1 MATAGSRNI
10 HPTTR
15 MRPFHQRE
23 SENNWEPLLDDS
35 AWNCYQKQLDSLYA
49 QGVSAPACAAHLTEA
64 YLDDKPRQQGKRKIS
79 QRERDRQFWSLV
91 FWRVC
96 SPEIWDTHNF
106 ELALTRYMGQEA
118 VAAPDLFNL
127 ISQSKPEV
135 VHRAARH
142 SRLVLNPTSP
152 RRTELE
158 AAASLSP
165 VIHELCQ
172 VFLVFEKEHI
182 ERQGL
187 LRYLQT
193 TFDDASPFDL
203 LFLSSLY
210 AFKRLIP
217 KSLGVPGAEGSHS
230 DQVVWDAVNDLLIW
244 KLRTCPE
251 AALRLDDQKIGS
263 SLAAYMRPLLFGDAG
278 EEEALHEFSRFE
290 SLMVAQ
296 IKLNEFESRS
306 ADAFSYDDGIQFV
319 REGTRLEIQ
328 EITAAARR
336 KWETDGH
343 KLELLHGY
351 WFYRALDE
359 FAQSEDA
366 GLQIGTAENHEA
378 NQLAFI
384 SALRA
389 KLQLREVYGVSEQTT
404 LDSGTKVPVFQTML
418 GLELMSAHFLKDHLV
433 RYTTLLAAKGDW
445 RLALRAL
452 AFEGLL
458 NGMQI
463 RLPLTWSDRDAKIK
477 HITGWTVSPDLPAG
491 SARTASAILD
501 FWSFDMQEV
510 ATRLRADQSGPK
522 PTLNERPVL
531 KFSSTYVQL
540 PWIVGLQNRSTAV
553 INNLRRLGADRVER
567 KVETQVIE
575 ENLASLLRSR
585 GFCVVLN
592 WNPPEP
598 WRDAGEVD
606 VIAARDG
613 HLFVL
618 EVKSTFVRRSMRDAW
633 LHATSTLRKAGR
645 QVEKKLQAVCA
656 AMESSLL
663 TEQLGMDMPAIT
675 SQIHGWIVDTSIEC
689 DHELFHGYLKVSL
702 EEVLIA
708 LRDDAQLRSDSDGLL
723 GNTPSGT
730 DGSRGTSTLY
740 PEGFS
745 AGRFVEIIQ
754 SAAVWEQ
761 LTKEPD

>member
-1 MATAGSRNI
+1 MFGMAT
-10 HPTTR
+10 
-15 MRPFHQRE
+15 
-23 SENNWEPLLDDS
+23 LDEIGL
-35 AWNCYQKQLDSLYA
+35 NCYQEQLALLVVRGLSDET
-49 QGVSAPACAAHLTEA
+49 CAAHLTET
-64 YLDDKPRQQGKRKIS
+64 YLDGKPRKLGKRNFS
-79 QRERDRQFWSLV
+79 QRERDRQFWGLS

-96 SPEIWDTHNF
+96 SPETWKSQNF
-106 ELALTRYMGQEA
+106 ELALSRYLSQEA
-118 VAAPDLFNL
+118 VAAPDLLNC
-127 ISQSKPEV
+127 IAQSTPEV

-172 VFLVFEKEHI
+172 VLLIFEKAHI
-182 ERQGL
+182 ERQSM

-210 AFKRLIP
+210 AFKHLIP
-217 KSLGVPGAEGSHS
+217 KSLGVPGAESSHS

-263 SLAAYMRPLLFGDAG
+263 SMAAYVRPLLFGDAG
-278 EEEALHEFSRFE
+278 EEAALNEFSRFE
-290 SLMVAQ
+290 SLMEAQ
-296 IKLNEFESRS
+296 IELNEFESRS

-328 EITAAARR
+328 EINAAARR
-336 KWETDGH
+336 KWELDGR

-351 WFYRALDE
+351 WIYRALDE
-359 FAQSEDA
+359 FAQSGIA
-366 GLQIGTAENHEA
+366 SLQIGTAENHEA

-404 LDSGTKVPVFQTML
+404 LDSGTKVPVFQAML
-418 GLELMSAHFLKDHLV
+418 CLELMSAHFLKDHLV
-433 RYTTLLAAKGDW
+433 RYTTLLAAKADW
-445 RLALRAL
+445 RVALRDL

-463 RLPLTWSDRDAKIK
+463 RFPLTWSDRDAKIK
-477 HITGWTVSPDLPAG
+477 NITGWTVSPDHPAG

-510 ATRLRADQSGPK
+510 AARLRADQSGPK
-522 PTLNERPVL
+522 PALNERPVL
-531 KFSSTYVQL
+531 KFGSTYVQL

-553 INNLRRLGADRVER
+553 INNLRRLGADRTDR
-567 KVETQVIE
+567 KVETQLIE
-575 ENLASLLRSR
+575 ENLASMLRSR

-606 VIAARDG
+606 VIATRDE
-613 HLFVL
+613 HLFVM

-645 QVEKKLQAVCA
+645 QVEKKLQAVSA
-656 AMESSLL
+656 AMASGLL
-663 TEQLGMDMPAIT
+663 TEQLDLAGPVT
-675 SQIHGWIVDTSIEC
+675 PSQIHGWIVDTSIEC
-689 DHELFHGYLKVSL
+689 DHELFNGYLKVSL

-708 LRDDAQLRSDSDGLL
+708 LRDDAQLLSDPDGLL
-723 GNTPSGT
+723 GQTPPET

-740 PEGFS
+740 HEGFS
-745 AGRFVEIIQ
+745 TGRFVEIIQ
-754 SAAVWEQ
+754 SAGVWEP
-761 LTKEPD
+761 LMKEPD